1 LYAHQNVTPWE
12 GVAFHISGLTED
24 AFRHNEAS
32 MTPLGILAIAL
43 IVVIGGVLVV
53 RLHPFFVLITAAF
66 VVALLSPATS
76 DTAAEVVAQ
85 GFGKTAANIGIVIAM
100 AAILGSCLSAAG
112 AAKRIVASL
121 QSLLGERRTPLALMA
136 SGFVLGIPMFA
147 DSAFFLLLPLAR
159 AAWERTGRHYLLY
172 VMAIVAGAT
181 MSHSLV
187 PPTPGPLFVA
197 DALKV
202 NMATMIGFGC
212 LVGLS
217 SAAVGLAYAH
227 WADRR
232 WPVSPDSTDTD
243 TSVTAD
249 AADTAA
255 VDANS
260 PGLFAALL
268 PIVVPVICVSLGSWA
283 SSSPELF
290 PPQLLPILELLGERT
305 MAMVVA
311 ALLAMLVLISS
322 SRSATMLRTTVAS
335 GIQSAGS
342 VLLVIAAGGA
352 LGGALRGAGLA
363 DVFTG
368 LAPGGGLVLVPLAWA
383 VTATIRIAQGSATVA
398 MITAV
403 GILGPVVL
411 EGAAGCHPVYIAI
424 AIGCGSKMG
433 MWMNDSGFWVIG
445 KTAGLTESQ
454 TLKTAAAMLSIEG
467 GVGLLIT
474 IALAAAFPMV

>member
-1 LYAHQNVTPWE
+1 
-12 GVAFHISGLTED
+12 
-24 AFRHNEAS
+24 

-43 IVVIGGVLVV
+43 AIVIGGVLVF
-53 RLHPFFVLITAAF
+53 RLHPFFVLVAAAF
-66 VVALLSPATS
+66 AVALLIP
-76 DTAAEVVAQ
+76 DAELSAGELVAE
-85 GFGKTAANIGIVIAM
+85 GFGKTARGIGIVVAM

-112 AAKRIVASL
+112 AATQIVGAL
-121 QSLLGERRTPLALMA
+121 QRLLGERRTPLALMA

-159 AAWERTGRHYLLY
+159 AAWQRTGRHYLLC

-197 DALKV
+197 DAFGV
-202 NMATMIGFGC
+202 DMATMIGFGS
-212 LVGLS
+212 LVGLA
-217 SAAVGLAYAH
+217 SAVVGLAYAH

-232 WPVSPDSTDTD
+232 WPITPQAAATAEPPTAAAVSPAPTPPPLWASL
-243 TSVTAD
+243 V
-249 AADTAA
+249 
-255 VDANS
+255 
-260 PGLFAALL
+260 
-268 PIVVPVICVSLGSWA
+268 PIAVPVVCVSLGSWA
-283 SSSPELF
+283 GSSPEQF
-290 PPQLLPILELLGERT
+290 PAWLLPLLKLAGERN
-305 MAMVVA
+305 MAMVIA
-311 ALLAMLVLISS
+311 ALLAMLVLAAS
-322 SRSATMLRTTVAS
+322 SRSLTFVRSTVAA

-352 LGGALRGAGLA
+352 HGGALRAAGLA
-363 DVFTG
+363 EVFTDLAPTSG
-368 LAPGGGLVLVPLAWA
+368 LALVPVAWA

-398 MITAV
+398 MITTA
-403 GILGPVVL
+403 GILAPVVL

-445 KTAGLTESQ
+445 TTAGLSESQ

-467 GVGLLIT
+467 AVGLLVT
-474 IALAAAFPMV
+474 LALAAAFPLV